1 MQVTPTKK
9 LTARQSEI
17 LAFIEAEI
25 ANGLPPTQEEI
36 REHFGFKSRNSVQNF
51 LDALDNKGY
60 IQREEGKSRSI
71 KLVHIHTS

>member
-9 LTARQSEI
+9 LTTRQSEI
-17 LAFIEAEI
+17 LAFIESEI
-25 ANGLPPTQEEI
+25 AKGLPPTQEEI

-51 LDALDNKGY
+51 LDALDSKGY